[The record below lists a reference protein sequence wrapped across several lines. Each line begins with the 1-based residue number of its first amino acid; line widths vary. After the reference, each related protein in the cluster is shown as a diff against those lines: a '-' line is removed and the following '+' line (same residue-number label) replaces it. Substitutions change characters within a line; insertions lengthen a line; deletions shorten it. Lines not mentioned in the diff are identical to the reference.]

1 MSTHTEHQT
10 QQGRE
15 PLDVN
20 TPGLTR
26 FDIVREGA
34 RRDDIEIVHYEPQV
48 APGTKAERRLVRLV
62 AWFFLLAGLVGT
74 AFLVI
79 YIWWPWEYAP
89 GRGSDK
95 WYTPLL
101 GVTLGLSLLGVG
113 FGILTWGK
121 KLLPKEVS
129 IQDRHEGAVS
139 EDNRTI
145 TGQTIVY
152 MADEFGVKRR
162 PLLGISLLAGLV
174 PIGAVAAAPLV
185 GGLISN
191 PHKNN
196 QMFTTGFAPAEGGQR
211 IRLVREDGRPI
222 RPADV
227 SAGGQLTVFPGIEH
241 GISNQHADSPTLL
254 IHLRDEDA
262 QESRRA
268 NERVGH
274 GDYMWGN
281 YAAFSKIC
289 THAGC
294 PASLYEQQTNR
305 LLCPCHQSQFLIT
318 DNARPVFGPASRRL
332 PQLPI
337 EVDSE
342 GFFVAKSDY
351 TETIGPDFWERP

>member
-1 MSTHTEHQT
+1 MSTHTEHQAP
-10 QQGRE
+10 QGPE

-20 TPGLTR
+20 DPRLSR
-26 FDIVREGA
+26 FEVVQEGA

-48 APGTKAERRLVRLV
+48 VPGSKAERRLTRTV
-62 AWFFLLAGLVGT
+62 ALMFLLTGVFAT
-74 AFLVI
+74 AFLVV
-79 YIWWPWEYAP
+79 YIWWPWQWEP
-89 GRGSDK
+89 GRGGDK
-95 WYTPLL
+95 LYTPLL
-101 GVTLGLSLLGVG
+101 GVTLGLALLGIG

-129 IQDRHEGAVS
+129 IQDRHDQADDPEG
-139 EDNRTI
+139 RKI
-145 TGQTIVY
+145 TGETMLY
-152 MADEFGVKRR
+152 LADEMGVRRR
-162 PLLGISLLAGLV
+162 PLLGISLLAGLAPV
-174 PIGAVAAAPLV
+174 GAVAAAPLI
-185 GGLISN
+185 GGLIEQ

-196 QMFTTGFAPAEGGQR
+196 QMFTTGFQPGEGGKK
-211 IRLVREDGRPI
+211 IRLIREDGRPI

-227 SAGGQLTVFPGIEH
+227 SVGGQLTVFPGID
-241 GISNQHADSPTLL
+241 GGVSNLHADSPTLL
-254 IHLRDEDA
+254 IHLREDDA
-262 QESRRA
+262 QKSRAA
-268 NERVGH
+268 NERKGH

-281 YAAFSKIC
+281 YVAYSKIC

-318 DNARPVFGPASRRL
+318 DNAKPIFGPANRPL

-337 EVDSE
+337 EVDEE